1 MCETVKLALNTH
13 KKIYN
18 NWSLAT
24 KKLFMW
30 KNLITTIIQ
39 YVCST
44 MAFLWK
50 RENGENGKKPPQV
63 LEYNFTKF
71 PIVEQKP
78 VY

>member
-1 MCETVKLALNTH
+1 
-13 KKIYN
+13 
-18 NWSLAT
+18 
-24 KKLFMW
+24 
-30 KNLITTIIQ
+30 
-39 YVCST
+39 